1 MVISLCIFQDLNMWR
16 MIGSASRM
24 AFISSIPPPHKHFNH
39 GFWIPPV
46 LSCGCGIKDQA
57 IYHFNYYVFSLLYVC
72 KLNISNFV
80 KLVNL
85 RSTIMLFIYLL
96 ATVFIHLPLF
106 ILMSPIFSSGILVWF
121 SMVTFIDD
129 LLSKYLVYFLK
140 EKSNVFSCFNIFQKI
155 ALNQLVT
162 LVKIV

>member
-1 MVISLCIFQDLNMWR
+1 MWNLWTYE
-16 MIGSASRM
+16 A
-24 AFISSIPPPHKHFNH
+24 P
-39 GFWIPPV
+39 
-46 LSCGCGIKDQA
+46 SC
-57 IYHFNYYVFSLLYVC
+57 FF
-72 KLNISNFV
+72 
-80 KLVNL
+80 
-85 RSTIMLFIYLL
+85 FIYLL

-162 LVKIV
+162 LVKIVWFEMGEMRIFNHTLVSMGLFTKHLVCIPINKMGSLNIKIIIYLILNVHYCLLCDKLLVIPKA